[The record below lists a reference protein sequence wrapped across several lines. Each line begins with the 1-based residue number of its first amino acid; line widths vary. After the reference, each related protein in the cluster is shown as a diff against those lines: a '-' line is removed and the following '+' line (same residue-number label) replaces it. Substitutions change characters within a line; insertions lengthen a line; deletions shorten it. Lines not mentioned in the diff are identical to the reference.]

1 VDDSVDQ
8 GSDDGLPSPGL
19 DDVEPITPLG
29 PAGVSGSAL
38 AAISERMQMR
48 GCRCHGGEDLLR
60 RMREFGQFDAP
71 GRQGVLDCVRHGPN
85 GADGSRLADAL
96 GPD

>member
-1 VDDSVDQ
+1 
-8 GSDDGLPSPGL
+8 
-19 DDVEPITPLG
+19 
-29 PAGVSGSAL
+29 
-38 AAISERMQMR
+38 MQMR